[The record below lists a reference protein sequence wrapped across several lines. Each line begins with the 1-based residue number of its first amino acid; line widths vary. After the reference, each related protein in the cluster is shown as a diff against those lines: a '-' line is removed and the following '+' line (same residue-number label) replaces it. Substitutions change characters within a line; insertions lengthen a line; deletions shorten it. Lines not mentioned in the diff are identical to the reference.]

1 MYTYELPR
9 RFYNFVEFHNN
20 CEDIFLAGMVGEF
33 LRKSGREQPCCIWVD
48 GHGQHLDKSASMYY
62 FKNNCNLFILYK
74 TKSVLATTLY
84 LATKS
89 IPLCISKT
97 L

>member
-9 RFYNFVEFHNN
+9 RFYNFVELHSN
-20 CEDIFLAGMVGEF
+20 CEDIFFAGMVGEF
-33 LRKSGREQPCCIWVD
+33 LRKSGRERPCCIWVNGD
-48 GHGQHLDKSASMYY
+48 CQHLEKIASMNY
-62 FKNNCNLFILYK
+62 FKYNCNLFILYK

-84 LATKS
+84 LTTKS
-89 IPLCISKT
+89 IPLKT